1 MFTFLCPLPQPCCPG
16 PGGCC
21 NMLGAGTFISPRAQE
36 MEMFRVVPL
45 FTGCVGGSWRS
56 SPGIA
61 SFPAMAVTLL
71 AGGQIWPP
79 PPPPQRCEA
88 GNGGLRLCP
97 ALGCGGKCVPFPGL
111 GPCGVAEPSFYGRD
125 SAEQG
130 PGSRP
135 RGVNRDTAIVPVP
148 AVGSFFF
155 FVCVWGGW
163 SPVGAPTLSRGAV
176 LGLGSW

>member
-1 MFTFLCPLPQPCCPG
+1 M
-16 PGGCC
+16 
-21 NMLGAGTFISPRAQE
+21 
-36 MEMFRVVPL
+36 
-45 FTGCVGGSWRS
+45 
-56 SPGIA
+56 
-61 SFPAMAVTLL
+61 
-71 AGGQIWPP
+71 
-79 PPPPQRCEA
+79 
-88 GNGGLRLCP
+88 
-97 ALGCGGKCVPFPGL
+97 
-111 GPCGVAEPSFYGRD
+111 AEPSFYGRD